1 MADGGSGDRSYLIA
15 MALGGAASG
24 VAVTLGAWAF
34 GALSLWQSGVA
45 VGAALLIGFL
55 VSRPWAQDIQEL
67 TERARSIGD
76 EDVES
81 QPMARR
87 TAIGVALARALIESR
102 RRVHS
107 MQRALEERA
116 VTGEQV
122 LDAAPEPLFVIDL
135 KQAISHA
142 NQAAE
147 RAFGQGL
154 LGRPMVDVVRVP
166 ELLDAVDAVV
176 TAEQTEAMV
185 DFEVGD
191 RNERSYRAIV
201 GRLETM
207 GGGGEVAVIAL
218 QDLTAIRQVEAMRAD
233 FVANASH
240 ELRTPLAS
248 LVGFIETLEGPAK
261 GDPEAQGRFLRIM
274 REQASRMSLVV
285 EDLLSLSRIE
295 MEEHTPPGETNSVA
309 TVIRSVIDQLEP
321 VAEARSIDVRCE
333 VADDMPAVSGNS
345 DLLQQVFRNLLENA
359 IKYGQD
365 GGVVTIT
372 GISREESVLIAF
384 ADDGV
389 GIPAEHIP
397 RLTERFYRVDAARSR
412 SLGGTGLGLAIV
424 KHIMNRCRGSL
435 TISSQVGEGSVFT
448 VHLPP
453 PMG

>member
-1 MADGGSGDRSYLIA
+1 
-15 MALGGAASG
+15 
-24 VAVTLGAWAF
+24 
-34 GALSLWQSGVA
+34 
-45 VGAALLIGFL
+45 
-55 VSRPWAQDIQEL
+55 
-67 TERARSIGD
+67 
-76 EDVES
+76 
-81 QPMARR
+81 
-87 TAIGVALARALIESR
+87 
-102 RRVHS
+102 
-107 MQRALEERA
+107 
-116 VTGEQV
+116 
-122 LDAAPEPLFVIDL
+122 
-135 KQAISHA
+135 
-142 NQAAE
+142 
-147 RAFGQGL
+147 
-154 LGRPMVDVVRVP
+154 MVDVVRVP

-435 TISSQVGEGSVFT
+435 TISSHVGEGSVFT

-453 PMG
+453 PMGS